1 MEVRQA
7 VWDQMCEDY
16 DRGLIDS
23 EDLMRYAKIL
33 FTKEHQVAVDSVI
46 RQLEACNV

>member
-1 MEVRQA
+1 MRQA

-16 DRGLIDS
+16 DLGLIDG

-33 FTKEHQVAVDSVI
+33 FTKEHRVAVNSVI
-46 RQLEACNV
+46 RQLEACSV